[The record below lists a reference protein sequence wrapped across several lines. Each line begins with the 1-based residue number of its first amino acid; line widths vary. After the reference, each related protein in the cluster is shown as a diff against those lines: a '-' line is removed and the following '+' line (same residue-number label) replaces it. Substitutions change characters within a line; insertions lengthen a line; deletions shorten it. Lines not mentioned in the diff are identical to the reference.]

1 MTYLTYARLCQSH
14 TAAYLAD
21 VFCTSL
27 REFGVIDKLLTV
39 PGDNASTNMKMLQI
53 IKGPGCLPR
62 SHLAGAETQVQC
74 AGHIFD
80 LANKIR
86 LIICYEYYQPT

>member
-1 MTYLTYARLCQSH
+1 LTYARLRQSH

-21 VFCTSL
+21 IFCTSL
-27 REFGVIDKLLTV
+27 YEFSVIDKLLAM

-53 IKGPGCLPR
+53 IKGPGRLPH

-80 LANKIR
+80 LANKV
-86 LIICYEYYQPT
+86 